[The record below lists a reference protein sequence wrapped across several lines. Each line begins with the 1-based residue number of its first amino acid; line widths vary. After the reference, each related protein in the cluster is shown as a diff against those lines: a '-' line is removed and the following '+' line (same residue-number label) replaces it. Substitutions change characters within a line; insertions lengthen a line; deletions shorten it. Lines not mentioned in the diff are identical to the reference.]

1 MSLLGRD
8 DATSA
13 VTCRSSHTARCEF
26 YILEPQIYILQSRVN
41 WIKTVRIRGG
51 CKHGF
56 SKESEVAG
64 GFSGVRAGRYGMV
77 PGQHVAHRG
86 HSRRFHEGGSSERDG
101 ES

>member
-41 WIKTVRIRGG
+41 WITTVRIRGG

-64 GFSGVRAGRYGMV
+64 GFSGVRSARDGMG
-77 PGQHVAHRG
+77 PGPQVAHREQR
-86 HSRRFHEGGSSERDG
+86 RRFAQGGRSVRDR
-101 ES
+101 